1 MPVIEGWEVSP
12 DRIDKY
18 EKIVSSDQ
26 VGELILTS
34 KCALNSDH
42 GFLIVSENGI
52 AWRIKVSAGLVFQ
65 MGAMV
70 AGALSGK
77 SKWIRWCDVFYI
89 EPKKKGQI
97 LVAIKKRKNGILDLD
112 KKGNYKL
119 DKWTLTIFPNS
130 EESGEDFNDRQRSF
144 KSIMFE
150 IFDQYKVEEDPPTS
164 DSRM

>member
-1 MPVIEGWEVSP
+1 MPIIEGWEVSP
-12 DRIDKY
+12 NRIEKY

-26 VGELILTS
+26 VGEPILTS
-34 KCALNSDH
+34 KCALNNDN

-52 AWRIKVSAGLVFQ
+52 AWRIKVSAGQVFQ
-65 MGAMV
+65 MGAMS
-70 AGALSGK
+70 AALSGK

-97 LVAIKKRKNGILDLD
+97 LVAIKKRQNGILNLD
-112 KKGNYKL
+112 KKGNYRL
-119 DKWTLTIFPNS
+119 NKWTLTIKPNS
-130 EESGEDFNDRQRSF
+130 EETGENFSDRQRSF

-150 IFDQYKVEEDPPTS
+150 IFDQYKVEDDPPTS